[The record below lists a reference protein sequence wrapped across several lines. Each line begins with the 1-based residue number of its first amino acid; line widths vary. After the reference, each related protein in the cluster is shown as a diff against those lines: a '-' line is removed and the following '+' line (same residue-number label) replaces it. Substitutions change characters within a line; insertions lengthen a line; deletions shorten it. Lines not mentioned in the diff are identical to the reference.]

1 MEYSEKEEE
10 QKALAIA
17 LQKAIQESEEGSEV
31 LLNSASQI
39 DEATTATTELEVIL
53 EEKRREFQGEN
64 ESMKRELE
72 QLENEEKETD
82 KRVEAERVQ
91 RQMEREELDRQLGM

>member
-72 QLENEEKETD
+72 QLENEEKEIE

>member
-39 DEATTATTELEVIL
+39 DEATTATTELEEIL

-72 QLENEEKETD
+72 QLENEEKEIE